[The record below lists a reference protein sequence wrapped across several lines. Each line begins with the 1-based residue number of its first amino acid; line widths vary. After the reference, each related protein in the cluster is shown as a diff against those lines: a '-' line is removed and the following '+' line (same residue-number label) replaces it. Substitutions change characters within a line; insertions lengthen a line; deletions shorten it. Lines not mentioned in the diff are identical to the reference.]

1 MVLLVENY
9 KDYCD
14 WLLVD
19 FVVFAKAKGKI
30 VIYRH
35 LHTYDLRGKT
45 AAQLGQNSHLHHFRV
60 RMALPLIL
68 QKNIINIVKCYIEII
83 SEK

>member
-1 MVLLVENY
+1 MLLLVENY

-30 VIYRH
+30 VIH
-35 LHTYDLRGKT
+35 THSHTYDLRGKT
-45 AAQLGQNSHLHHFRV
+45 IAQDGPTPTFLKARK
-60 RMALPLIL
+60 ALQL
-68 QKNIINIVKCYIEII
+68 
-83 SEK
+83 